1 MTARIL
7 GLEVGFARVVV
18 TPEKPVFLAGLSRNR
33 VSRGV
38 HDDLY
43 VRAVVLC
50 DNSRTVAL
58 VGVDSI
64 GLMYD
69 YLKRVEGKLLKRGVA
84 LLVGSSHDHSS
95 PDVIGLWGPSS
106 EETGVDDEYLDYLL
120 ESMLEAVEEAL
131 SEVSRVTLEVGYS
144 RLPPGVAKNTR
155 DPGFIDF
162 DAPYMVFRRGS
173 EVLGLLVN
181 FGLHPEVLWSD
192 NRLVTADFVHYMLG
206 SIEAELG
213 GVAIFL
219 NGALGGMVT
228 PNVKSHTYEEAERI
242 GTTIASSIIG
252 AVRNAR
258 VKYEALGQLKLARK
272 RLVLPVANEELIQA
286 VERGVVRR
294 RIVEPSSVETEV
306 NFLEIEPFVQLVTL
320 PGEPLPKVGFK
331 AKSLMTKRYRFLVGL
346 GNDEVGYIID
356 LEDWSPRKYEESMSL
371 GPLTAEI
378 LLSTIA
384 ELANAY
390 H

>member
-1 MTARIL
+1 
-7 GLEVGFARVVV
+7 
-18 TPEKPVFLAGLSRNR
+18 
-33 VSRGV
+33 
-38 HDDLY
+38 
-43 VRAVVLC
+43 
-50 DNSRTVAL
+50 
-58 VGVDSI
+58 
-64 GLMYD
+64 
-69 YLKRVEGKLLKRGVA
+69 
-84 LLVGSSHDHSS
+84 
-95 PDVIGLWGPSS
+95 
-106 EETGVDDEYLDYLL
+106 
-120 ESMLEAVEEAL
+120 
-131 SEVSRVTLEVGYS
+131 
-144 RLPPGVAKNTR
+144 
-155 DPGFIDF
+155 
-162 DAPYMVFRRGS
+162 
-173 EVLGLLVN
+173 
-181 FGLHPEVLWSD
+181 
-192 NRLVTADFVHYMLG
+192 MLG

-228 PNVKSHTYEEAERI
+228 PNVESHTYEEAERI

-258 VKYEALGQLKLARK
+258 VEYEAFGQLKLARK
-272 RLVLPVANEELIQA
+272 KIALPVVNEKLIQA
-286 VERGVVRR
+286 VERGVIRR
-294 RIVEPSSVETEV
+294 RVLEPSSVETEV
-306 NFLEIEPFVQLVTL
+306 NLLEIGPFVQLVTL

-331 AKSLMTKRYRFLVGL
+331 AKSLMNKRYRFLVGL